1 MREPCTFR
9 LERVSCGK
17 LGCSRCEGTKPAH
30 GPYWYAY
37 WETGGRRRPR
47 MHKRYIGRASATE
60 SPEELRAIFE
70 LRQQRCAEAAERKRR
85 RDTRSDTGSSTS
97 GDRSEPGGDARTG
110 GSASGSANAGTSG
123 GTGNT
128 SGTGSTGRDDRSRYD
143 RSDRTKNDPFSR
155 RRPPPIEEDF
165 ATINAKRGATFE
177 EARQAYREAAQ
188 RAHPDRGGDVETM
201 QRINIAWDRIKQS
214 FGR

>member
-1 MREPCTFR
+1 MT
-9 LERVSCGK
+9 
-17 LGCSRCEGTKPAH
+17 A
-30 GPYWYAY
+30 A
-37 WETGGRRRPR
+37 
-47 MHKRYIGRASATE
+47 ATT
-60 SPEELRAIFE
+60 
-70 LRQQRCAEAAERKRR
+70 AA
-85 RDTRSDTGSSTS
+85 
-97 GDRSEPGGDARTG
+97 
-110 GSASGSANAGTSG
+110 
-123 GTGNT
+123 
-128 SGTGSTGRDDRSRYD
+128 
-143 RSDRTKNDPFSR
+143 KNDPFSR

>member
-1 MREPCTFR
+1 MLGAPHVCRKGTSAEPPQQSLRHHELRGAARYLRATP
-9 LERVSCGK
+9 GA
-17 LGCSRCEGTKPAH
+17 P
-30 GPYWYAY
+30 GP
-37 WETGGRRRPR
+37 PS
-47 MHKRYIGRASATE
+47 ASAAAT
-60 SPEELRAIFE
+60 P
-70 LRQQRCAEAAERKRR
+70 EAAQAAARAA
-85 RDTRSDTGSSTS
+85 TAP
-97 GDRSEPGGDARTG
+97 EPGGDARTG
-110 GSASGSANAGTSG
+110 SSASGSADTGTSG

-155 RRPPPIEEDF
+155 RRPPPIDEDF